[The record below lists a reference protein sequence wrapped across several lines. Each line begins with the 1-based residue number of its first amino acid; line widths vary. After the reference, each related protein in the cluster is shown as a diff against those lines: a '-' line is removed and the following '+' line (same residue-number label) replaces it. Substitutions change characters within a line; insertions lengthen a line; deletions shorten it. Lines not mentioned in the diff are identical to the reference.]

1 MTHYQP
7 ISYSILI
14 ASVVP
19 LVFLYLVKWLNF
31 FETHR
36 VRLILLALVWGAISL
51 ELSYLTAH
59 PMALQLGRP
68 FVSTHISPFVEEIF
82 KSLVLLYLVR
92 RADTTFFVDGAIYG
106 FACGIGFAI
115 AENMLYLSRVD
126 MDTGVVVSTVRAFVS
141 SVGHGSFTAIVGM
154 ALAGFPLGRI
164 NHPLLRW
171 VAGLTVSITLH
182 TAYNNIAFHN
192 FVFGQT
198 GLLILATISFS
209 ALLCVAGA
217 IIWGLSR
224 ERRQL
229 RRSLGMKAQ
238 GAAGEARLV
247 QHIDDLDELLAPIEE
262 RFGEVK
268 REQVEN
274 ALRLGAELAMKQ
286 ELIRKT
292 RDPELRAELV
302 PQITE
307 LKRDLKQQRHE
318 VGVYVMS
325 YVRSILPKTTWS
337 LWVRLGQILT
347 KRGAPQSNLWNV
359 LSAKLLGHNATG
371 AGLYALVQTG
381 LLARTQAAALATE
394 GEEE

>member
-14 ASVVP
+14 ASVIP

-59 PMALQLGRP
+59 PMALLLGRP

-126 MDTGVVVSTVRAFVS
+126 LDTGVVVSTVRAFVS

-238 GAAGEARLV
+238 GPAGEARLV

-337 LWVRLGQILT
+337 LWARLEQILT
-347 KRGAPQSNLWNV
+347 KREAPQSNLWNV

-371 AGLYALVQTG
+371 AGLYALVQAG
-381 LLARTQAAALATE
+381 LLARTQAAALTTE